1 MFSPLSGVGVQGG
14 RRLAPTTAHPSSL
27 AEHPLCRQTPEVG
40 AGCGKPARPDLCG
53 GRPATVVPCTL
64 RLDRR
69 ANNISLISKESGE
82 PQASLWSTNLCGRFG
97 PASPSSAVHAERY
110 PGTRHAADPAYKVV
124 RRRGA
129 LPYSSTIM
137 VAKMSDAIV
146 GIDVSKKTLDAYCA
160 KDQMQ
165 QGRTFANSPDGWKLV
180 RTWLKAMGSK
190 QAHVCMEATGRHSL
204 GVALALHEAGHVVSV
219 VNPAQIRDFA
229 RTKLGRNKTDKVDAA
244 LIRGY
249 AELFKPEPWTPPSP
263 AMRRLCKLQT
273 MRAGIIRSRAEWK
286 NRIGS
291 GLGDITATK
300 LAAATIDHFTTQL
313 EAIDRV
319 ISETV
324 DQDAELHGRRD
335 LLVSVIGVGDTL
347 AALLMAKMPEPGV
360 LRRSGEIV
368 AYAGLNPSHH
378 RSGTSIDRPTRISKI
393 GNAELR
399 SALYMPALSAMRF
412 NPAVAALVARLK
424 SAGRLKPKQI
434 VVAAMRK
441 LLVLCFGV
449 LKTGKRFDSAIA
461 MSA

>member
-1 MFSPLSGVGVQGG
+1 
-14 RRLAPTTAHPSSL
+14 
-27 AEHPLCRQTPEVG
+27 
-40 AGCGKPARPDLCG
+40 
-53 GRPATVVPCTL
+53 
-64 RLDRR
+64 
-69 ANNISLISKESGE
+69 
-82 PQASLWSTNLCGRFG
+82 
-97 PASPSSAVHAERY
+97 
-110 PGTRHAADPAYKVV
+110 
-124 RRRGA
+124 
-129 LPYSSTIM
+129 M
-137 VAKMSDAIV
+137 VAKVSDAIV
-146 GIDVSKKTLDAYCA
+146 GIDVSKETLDAYCT
-160 KDQMQ
+160 KGQRK

-190 QAHVCMEATGRHSL
+190 QARVCMEATGRHSL
-204 GVALALHEAGHVVSV
+204 GVALALHDAGHVVSV

-229 RTKLGRNKTDKVDAA
+229 RTKLGRNKTDKIDAA
-244 LIRGY
+244 LIREYG
-249 AELFKPEPWTPPSP
+249 ELFKPEPWTPPSP
-263 AMRRLCKLQT
+263 AMRRLCELQT

-286 NRIGS
+286 NRMGS
-291 GLGDITATK
+291 GLGDSVAIE

-313 EAIDRV
+313 EAIDRA
-319 ISETV
+319 ISETI
-324 DQDAELHGRRD
+324 DQDAELHHRRD
-335 LLVSVIGVGDTL
+335 LLISVIGVGDTL

-424 SAGRLKPKQI
+424 IAGRLKPKQI

-449 LKTGKRFDSAIA
+449 LKTGKRFDPAIA
-461 MSA
+461 MPA